1 MRLPILRSFLAL
13 VGLALLATAA
23 EAQGK
28 RRSDMNKITRA
39 EIDEGGTIMGT
50 ARDAIR
56 LLRPQWFRPP
66 TGRFATG
73 DVGSV
78 GANPGETIVYIDDVR
93 QPDLESLTL
102 VPLARI
108 FEMKYLDQNRA
119 VQMRGAGHEG
129 GVIEVITVD
138 RRK

>member
-1 MRLPILRSFLAL
+1 MRLSILRCFVAL
-13 VGLALLATAA
+13 VGLVLLATSAD
-23 EAQGK
+23 AQGK
-28 RRSDMNKITRA
+28 RRSDVNKITRA
-39 EIDEGGTIMGT
+39 DLDENVTLMGT

-56 LLRPQWFRPP
+56 VLRPQWFRPP
-66 TGRFATG
+66 TGRFATPDG
-73 DVGSV
+73 GSV
-78 GANPGETIVYIDDVR
+78 GANPGEAIVYLDDVR

-119 VQMRGAGHEG
+119 VQMRGPGHES
-129 GVIEVITVD
+129 GVIEVTTID